1 MSRDYSTGRDNL
13 IKRNIPSGVTAD
25 ATWVGK
31 AMYESAVGESQP
43 ISAITQ
49 RPIGICTQVDTVNNR
64 VEICRHGYCKAK
76 PGAGVDLSAQLAAHG
91 AKATSAADGRLVTP
105 ASTSFYLGEWEA
117 EGESSAPTADVL
129 HPFFVN
135 IADVALS

>member
-1 MSRDYSTGRDNL
+1 MSRDYSNGRDNL
-13 IKRNIPSGVTAD
+13 ITRTIPSGVTAD
-25 ATWVGK
+25 DGWIGK
-31 AMYESAVGESQP
+31 AMYESAVGEARP
-43 ISAITQ
+43 LSAITQ
-49 RPIGICTQVDTVNNR
+49 RPIGICTQVDTVNSK
-64 VEICRHGYCKAK
+64 VEICRFGYCQAK

-117 EGESSAPTADVL
+117 EGGSTNPTENDL
-129 HPFFVN
+129 HGFFVN